1 MEQKMEKLVEMRNIY
16 KVFGGLVAN
25 NDISLTIGK
34 GEVIGLVG
42 DNAAGKSTLM
52 KILAG
57 VHPPS
62 SGEIY
67 FEDSLVKFRSPQDSR
82 RCGIEMLFQD
92 LALVSE
98 LDITDNLFLGK
109 EIHKSLF
116 GKIVLKFLL
125 DRKAMRKKSKQFL
138 EELGI
143 DIASVDEKVKNLS
156 GGQRQ
161 SVAISRAIFFNAKL
175 VILDEPTSAIS
186 VKETR
191 KVLDLIKELK
201 SKRISVVVVSHRME
215 DIFAVADRI
224 VVLRRGAKVADTK
237 RAETSQEKVIMHII
251 GADKSNG
258 N

>member
-1 MEQKMEKLVEMRNIY
+1 MEKLVEMRNIY
-16 KVFGGLVAN
+16 KVFGGLCAN
-25 NDISLTIGK
+25 NDISLAIGK

-82 RCGIEMLFQD
+82 KCGIEMLFQD

-109 EIHKSLF
+109 EIPKRIL
-116 GKIVLKFLL
+116 GKLPLKFLL
-125 DRKAMRKKSKQFL
+125 DRKSMRKESKHFL

-201 SKRISVVVVSHRME
+201 SKRISVIVVSHRME

-224 VVLRRGAKVADTK
+224 IVLRRGLKVEDIETEK
-237 RAETSQEKVIMHII
+237 TSQEKVIMRII
-251 GADKSNG
+251 GADKNNSEER
-258 N
+258 

>member
-16 KVFGGLVAN
+16 KVFGGLCAN
-25 NDISLTIGK
+25 NDVSLTIGK
-34 GEVIGLVG
+34 GEVVGLVG

-67 FEDSLVKFRSPQDSR
+67 FEDQPVKFRSPQDSR
-82 RCGIEMLFQD
+82 KCGIEMLFQD

-109 EIHKSLF
+109 EIYKRIF

-125 DRKAMRKKSKQFL
+125 DRKAMRNKSKEFL

-224 VVLRRGAKVADTK
+224 IVLRRGAKVVDVE

-251 GADKSNG
+251 GVDKNNNG
-258 N
+258 